1 MTDTEMVVDSFAD
14 GLATAFIKQYGEEVA
29 NTVLDAEQLPSEGW
43 RADMTLTVQVIDG
56 DIKYPNQMVVRGS
69 DAPTR

>member
-14 GLATAFIKQYGEEVA
+14 GLATAFIKQNGEEVA

-43 RADMTLTVQVIDG
+43 RADMTLTVQIIDG